1 MLLAELFLL
10 KAIREVTEIFPSW
23 FFWEMDDF
31 VGTIWELDLFLF
43 FLFSLLS
50 AHLAS
55 SSFPSLNSFWVSS
68 ALFVISE
75 FSGIVE
81 GLQDDF
87 VRDDDVDGLVPA
99 AIGPAVDDLVVVST
113 LRADLALATIPLL
126 SDDFT

>member
-1 MLLAELFLL
+1 M
-10 KAIREVTEIFPSW
+10 
-23 FFWEMDDF
+23 
-31 VGTIWELDLFLF
+31 FLF
-43 FLFSLLS
+43 FLLSLLS

-55 SSFPSLNSFWVSS
+55 SSFPSVKSFIVSS
-68 ALFVISE
+68 ALISE